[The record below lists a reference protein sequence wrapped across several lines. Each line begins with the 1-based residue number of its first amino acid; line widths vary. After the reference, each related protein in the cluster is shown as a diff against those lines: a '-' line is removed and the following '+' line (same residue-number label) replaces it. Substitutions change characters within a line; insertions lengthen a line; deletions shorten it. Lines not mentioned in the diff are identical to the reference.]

1 LWSLWWFSR
10 EKNAEDTITTPR
22 AKIEDIMLGRDLT
35 LETETCVFILLS
47 TLDLFLTVFLMEH
60 FPVGEANPLAE
71 YVLANW
77 HYRGLVVFKF
87 SVVAAVCVLAQ
98 IIALHKERTGRAV
111 MVGGCLLM
119 AALVGYS
126 VRLALRVML

>member
-1 LWSLWWFSR
+1 
-10 EKNAEDTITTPR
+10 
-22 AKIEDIMLGRDLT
+22 MLNRDLP
-35 LETETCVFILLS
+35 LEAETCVFILLS

-87 SVVAAVCVLAQ
+87 SVVAAVCVMAQ
-98 IIALHKERTGRAV
+98 IIAAHNRRTGRAV
-111 MVGGCLLM
+111 LIAGCLLM

-126 VRLALRVML
+126 MRLAVRVMV